1 MNAQRYEAEKVLPL
15 FRLLD
20 VPTLENTTTVSLL
33 IRTRLSK
40 IPTFSVAIQRVSL
53 DEPVS
58 SAAARSQTSIVLHSE
73 DGTLSDHNHY

>member
-1 MNAQRYEAEKVLPL
+1 M
-15 FRLLD
+15 
-20 VPTLENTTTVSLL
+20 PTLENTNTVSLL

-53 DEPVS
+53 DEPAS
-58 SAAARSQTSIVLHSE
+58 SAAARSQTFIVLHSE